1 MSSTTTMK
9 FTMRDWYLSSLKEDK
24 SSSPIKGTVQVGTGI
39 RVIIIGAGASG
50 PTPFSPKLIFTQYHV
65 YNLLISFR
73 SFIATY
79 FFPHTLIVVPP

>member
-24 SSSPIKGTVQVGTGI
+24 SSSPIKETVQVGTGI

-50 PTPFSPKLIFTQYHV
+50 ATPFPPKLI
-65 YNLLISFR
+65 LLNTM
-73 SFIATY
+73 FII
-79 FFPHTLIVVPP
+79 F